1 MSWLRTAQDD
11 ARQAFLDWAKAEGGK
26 FSAMRSLL
34 AEETLND
41 LQQRL
46 EQEKDP
52 QAQAQLQAEIDV
64 ERSKPY
70 TDKLKEIDAT
80 RPVFVTVPQEGYP
93 KEAPKTVM
101 FGEPKVN
108 IAFLHN
114 RAKAFGLSDADAV
127 RAVKEFMDWFEHEMK
142 FPVSHRPWRAPTKEE
157 QREELR
163 RMKRAPGKKYMPG
176 TPAVERPTLPESQIV
191 EADPLRALQ
200 RPGRPWDPEAAPPAA
215 EQKPTT
221 RLPEL
226 QKKVETILERL
237 RKRLKKRGVPME
249 TMPEEQIQLPPED
262 LPKSVQ
268 EREAD
273 EMAEIKREMIE
284 EGLASPTEETPETL
298 EDLSEMFQK
307 MVKGGSIKIRAD
319 GSIEVAP
326 EVMESL
332 GQEEVGRLVQELAKK
347 VGR

>member
-1 MSWLRTAQDD
+1 MSWIRTAQDD
-11 ARQAFLDWAKAEGGK
+11 PKQAFLGWAKAEGGK

-52 QAQAQLQAEIDV
+52 QARAQLQVAVDT
-64 ERSKPY
+64 ERAKPY
-70 TDKLKEIDAT
+70 TAKLEEIDAV

-93 KEAPKTVM
+93 KEAPKTVV
-101 FGEPKVN
+101 FGEPRVN

-114 RAKAFGLSDADAV
+114 RAKAFGLPDAEAV

-163 RMKRAPGKKYMPG
+163 WMKRAPGKKYMPG
-176 TPAVERPTLPESQIV
+176 TPAVERPVLPESQIV
-191 EADPLRALQ
+191 ESDPLRALQ
-200 RPGRPWDPEAAPPAA
+200 RPGRPWDPEAAQAPA
-215 EQKPTT
+215 EQKPVT

-226 QKKVETILERL
+226 QKKVETIVERL
-237 RKRLKKRGVPME
+237 RKRLKKKGTPME

-284 EGLASPTEETPETL
+284 EGLASPTEETSETL
-298 EDLSEMFQK
+298 EDLSEMFRK
-307 MVKGGSIKIRAD
+307 MVKSGSVKIRAD
-319 GSIEVAP
+319 GSVEVAP
-326 EVMESL
+326 EVTESL
-332 GQEEVGRLVQELAKK
+332 GQEEVDRFVQELTKK